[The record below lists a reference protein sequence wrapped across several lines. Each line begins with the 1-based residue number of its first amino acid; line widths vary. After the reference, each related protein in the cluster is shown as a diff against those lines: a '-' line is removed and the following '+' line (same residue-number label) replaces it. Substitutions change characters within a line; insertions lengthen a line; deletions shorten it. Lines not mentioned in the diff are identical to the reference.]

1 MRVALDARKAYDT
14 GIGRYIRGLTTTMV
28 EVDPALELSLLQ
40 AILYWVR
47 GRGWRPPG
55 LPDEPTSS

>member
-1 MRVALDARKAYDT
+1 VRVALDVRTAYET
-14 GIGRYIRGLTTTMV
+14 GIRRYNRCLTTTMV

-40 AILYWVR
+40 AIIYWVL

-55 LPDEPTSS
+55 LPGEPTSS